1 MGSSGGNPLKN
12 PPDSL
17 VIFGV
22 QFLYIFVFLYMPFN
36 LVFRVYLF
44 EIDVSRF
51 FFVEVWP
58 P

>member
-51 FFVEVWP
+51 FFC
-58 P
+58 